1 VQSVWRMV
9 PAKILIL
16 GSRGTVG
23 SAIAAAAGERAVC
36 AARLPAGAGTLV
48 FDALADD
55 VAQLLER
62 TRPQAVVLAFGISGT
77 HTCAS
82 IPRDSR
88 FLNVDRTLAIA
99 KAVAR
104 SGALPVLL
112 STDCVF
118 DGSPVIW
125 SEQDATAPICEYG
138 RQKRD
143 AEDAVAALGVQYLL
157 LRLSRVIAD
166 HSCRRDL
173 LYQWCGLIHARKP
186 VQLAANQCFRPI
198 AAADLGRIAVEL
210 IDRQT
215 RGLIHVAGS
224 ETITSPGLFELLY
237 ECIRQHGIHVPVER
251 EICRVEDLPGLE
263 LRPASTLLSIER
275 LEQLIKP
282 CFTPLDNVVRT
293 VAERAFALGSRH
305 RYADAIAS

>member
-1 VQSVWRMV
+1 MV
-9 PAKILIL
+9 LAKILIL

-23 SAIAAAAGERAVC
+23 SAIAAAAGERALC
-36 AARLPAGAGTLV
+36 AARLPASAGTFV
-48 FDALADD
+48 FDALTDD
-55 VAQLLER
+55 VAQLLEH

-99 KAVAR
+99 EAVAQ

-173 LYQWCGLIHARKP
+173 LYQWCSLIHARKP

-198 AAADLGRIAVEL
+198 AATDLGRIAVEL
-210 IDRQT
+210 IDREV
-215 RGLIHVAGS
+215 RGLIHVAGA
-224 ETITSPGLFELLY
+224 ETIASPELFELLY
-237 ECIRQHGIHVPVER
+237 ECLREHGIDIPVER

-263 LRPASTLLSIER
+263 LRPASTLLKTER
-275 LEQLIKP
+275 LRQLIEP
-282 CFTPLDNVVRT
+282 RFMPLKQVVRT
-293 VAERAFALGSRH
+293 VAERAFAIGSAQ
-305 RYADAIAS
+305 RYADATAS